1 MAETTYF
8 TSADPVARL
17 SSGAPHIDG
26 AAVAFPPNR
35 YNQEDVARELT
46 TFADQGFMRFART
59 TGVDHRSLALPL
71 SRYPK
76 LSGFTEANTAYIE
89 VAVDIGERAVLSALD
104 AAGIA
109 PDEVDV
115 IVTVSS
121 TGVAVPTVDARL
133 APQIGLR
140 PDVKR
145 VPLFGLGC
153 LAGTAGMA
161 RVNDYLRAFPDH
173 VAVLLS
179 VELCSLTLQRDDT
192 SIPALIGVSLFGDG
206 AAAVVVTGAD
216 RAPVVP
222 NAHRGPRILASRSL
236 LLPATADM
244 MGWDVSSNGLG
255 LVLSKDVPKM
265 VDDYLGEEV
274 NLFLSD
280 CDLSIVDISTWIC
293 HPGGPKVLDSIENA
307 IGLPP
312 EALANSEESMREN
325 GNMSSVSVLDVLR
338 RTIADSPPE
347 GTFGVMVS
355 MGPGF
360 SFELVLLSW

>member
-8 TSADPVARL
+8 TSADPIGYL
-17 SSGAPHIDG
+17 SSGAPHIAG
-26 AAVAFPPNR
+26 TAVAFPPNR

-76 LSGFTEANTAYIE
+76 LTGFTEANTAYIE

-109 PDEVDV
+109 PDEVDI

-133 APQIGLR
+133 APAIGLR

-161 RVNDYLRAFPDH
+161 RVNDYLRAFPGH

-192 SIPALIGVSLFGDG
+192 SIPMLIGVSLFGDG
-206 AAAVVVTGAD
+206 AAAVVAIGAD
-216 RAPVVP
+216 RALLSPNAYRGPTVLATRSRVVP
-222 NAHRGPRILASRSL
+222 E
-236 LLPATADM
+236 TVDV
-244 MGWDVSSNGLG
+244 MGWN
-255 LVLSKDVPKM
+255 
-265 VDDYLGEEV
+265 E
-274 NLFLSD
+274 
-280 CDLSIVDISTWIC
+280 
-293 HPGGPKVLDSIENA
+293 
-307 IGLPP
+307 
-312 EALANSEESMREN
+312 
-325 GNMSSVSVLDVLR
+325 
-338 RTIADSPPE
+338 
-347 GTFGVMVS
+347 
-355 MGPGF
+355 
-360 SFELVLLSW
+360 